1 MREGDIFVITK
12 LDRLGRSTRDLLNI
26 VNRMEK
32 KGIELKVLDQN
43 IDTGTP
49 TGKLMFTMIGAIA
62 EFENELRKERQ
73 ADGIAMAR
81 SRGVHLGRKSSITQ
95 EQILDLRSKRQ
106 SGILIRDLMM
116 DFKISKVK
124 WTHESRQKCS

>member
-1 MREGDIFVITK
+1 
-12 LDRLGRSTRDLLNI
+12 
-26 VNRMEK
+26 
-32 KGIELKVLDQN
+32 
-43 IDTGTP
+43 
-49 TGKLMFTMIGAIA
+49 MFTMIGAIA

-116 DFKISKVK
+116 DFKISKASVYRFLQP
-124 WTHESRQKCS
+124 TPIPT